1 MDVTPSTDV
10 NIHQC
15 VNGMIEANVQEK
27 NISQTDKSNWKK
39 DNPDESYVAIYAAF
53 ERGTDSRTDHNN
65 GKPDSTTKH
74 NDSNTAKFE
83 VGNGPRFLADDV
95 EAKDA
100 AGDVMATDAAGDVE
114 ATDAAGDVEVHSI
127 IDTDMDIIDLP
138 VDKGWAWVIMLAGT
152 LCMFIIIGQ
161 MKCFGIAFVQL
172 QERYGSSSS
181 ATSLIFTLQNIG
193 FSITALLVMT
203 VGSSIPARLS
213 LVCGSILTTSV
224 FFLSAFTTDVKIAW
238 VLLGILVGIAN
249 ALIIPHV
256 NAVIGVYFKKRRGLA
271 SSIVHSGVS
280 LGGLAFAPIYTLLFE
295 THAFTGTYIFIAG
308 FHFHLL
314 IVACLLRPM
323 SFYQRRKRNDRQ
335 SGIDAG
341 DADLGKALLLNGKI
355 KKDSKYTNGK
365 GCLIK
370 ESELYRKQRFK
381 HRRRCVSENERNDDD
396 NIDAS
401 KLLKSQIARFA
412 STQILHMSMLD
423 LNFDGVVDKM
433 ENHFT
438 DEQINAV
445 PKKQKSISAQFLKVF
460 NIKLLSSPVF
470 IYFLVCNGF
479 LCAGCSQVNSFLPQ
493 DAFEKGISKGQVA
506 LLVSGMSV
514 MDLLSKMV
522 FGLIA
527 DKGWCHRSTFLS
539 IAALILG
546 VSAQFVGLMKSFETI
561 AIFAAI
567 TGLLQGVYFSLFVV
581 VILDILDIEDF
592 KGALGFV
599 SLMQGFSTGL
609 TLPLSGYLRDVTGSY
624 FITHNFIGALL
635 LIGGIMSYF
644 LPNVHAWN
652 IKRNAMK
659 SVNS

>member
-341 DADLGKALLLNGKI
+341 DADLGKALLLN
-355 KKDSKYTNGK
+355 
-365 GCLIK
+365 
-370 ESELYRKQRFK
+370 
-381 HRRRCVSENERNDDD
+381 
-396 NIDAS
+396 
-401 KLLKSQIARFA
+401 
-412 STQILHMSMLD
+412 
-423 LNFDGVVDKM
+423 
-433 ENHFT
+433 
-438 DEQINAV
+438 
-445 PKKQKSISAQFLKVF
+445 
-460 NIKLLSSPVF
+460 
-470 IYFLVCNGF
+470 VCNGF